1 MESIPVN
8 IVLQKTEMKYWVDS
22 PFLFA
27 IVPVI
32 VALVFPIFKGS
43 GERYLQNVCSQL
55 GSHFV
60 QSSPLKS

>member
-1 MESIPVN
+1 MN